1 MGPLP
6 LQRQVI
12 FVFSVTLYTAR
23 PESVPRYLTGIV
35 ALNFG
40 VAELMKETDLRLKVM
55 SKKNTDNN
63 SNPAIILIADS
74 SEALFNSLQD
84 EFETT
89 DYAFVHAR
97 NGEEAIKLHDLLKS
111 EIDLAI
117 IELELPA
124 SGGFEVIERF
134 TQQGPKPRKI
144 IATSSIFPQSFL
156 EHVRSLGVDAVV
168 RKPITLQ
175 AWLQL
180 IKQLCLSS
188 PPGELSEIA
197 CGVCP
202 DRSAPSEVLPNES
215 ALLIPPPGGTTGS
228 LPKLALSYFV
238 PFLAATW
245 LVLALFVFRGLLE
258 KRTIAAAA
266 KSVPTPM
273 LCPVMVPTGAAPAL
287 KVVEAAPTPTYRAI
301 QHPSQR
307 RKNRPVSQPAT
318 SVALFRGFRPLRQ
331 TSLDYPAEARR
342 EQVSGKVEM
351 QITIAQDGSVQNPRV
366 LSGDPLLCPGLVAEV
381 SKWLYQP
388 LRINGEP
395 VEMVTELGIV
405 FNLPSTSSRSL
416 LVGPN
421 FSKKER
427 SVVVEIQNP
436 LAYSRSVLSG
446 L

>member
-1 MGPLP
+1 M
-6 LQRQVI
+6 
-12 FVFSVTLYTAR
+12 
-23 PESVPRYLTGIV
+23 
-35 ALNFG
+35 
-40 VAELMKETDLRLKVM
+40 
-55 SKKNTDNN
+55 DNN
-63 SNPAIILIADS
+63 TNPPIILIADS
-74 SEALFNSLQD
+74 SEALFSSLQD
-84 EFETT
+84 ELETT
-89 DYAFVHAR
+89 DYAFVYAR
-97 NGEEAIKLHDLLKS
+97 NGEEAIRLHDLLKS

-144 IATSSIFPQSFL
+144 IATSSIFPQSLL
-156 EHVRSLGVDAVV
+156 EHVMCLGVDAVV

-175 AWLQL
+175 AWLQF

-188 PPGELSEIA
+188 SPGDLSRIA
-197 CGVCP
+197 YGVCP
-202 DRSAPSEVLPNES
+202 DRSVHSQVLPSEP
-215 ALLIPPPGGTTGS
+215 ALLIQQAGGTIGS
-228 LPKLALSYFV
+228 LPRAAISYFV
-238 PFLAATW
+238 PVLAATW

-258 KRTIAAAA
+258 KHTIVAAA
-266 KSVPTPM
+266 KSVPTPI
-273 LCPVMVPTGAAPAL
+273 LCPVTVPIGAEPAM
-287 KVVEAAPTPTYRAI
+287 KVVEAAPTSPHRAI
-301 QHPSQR
+301 LHPIQR
-307 RKNRPVSQPAT
+307 RKKQPVPQPAT

-331 TSLDYPAEARR
+331 TSLDYPDEARK
-342 EQVSGKVEM
+342 EHVSGEVEM

-366 LSGDPLLCPGLVAEV
+366 LSGDPLLCAGLVAEV

-416 LVGPN
+416 MLGSKI
-421 FSKKER
+421 SKKER
-427 SVVVEIQNP
+427 SAVVDMRNP